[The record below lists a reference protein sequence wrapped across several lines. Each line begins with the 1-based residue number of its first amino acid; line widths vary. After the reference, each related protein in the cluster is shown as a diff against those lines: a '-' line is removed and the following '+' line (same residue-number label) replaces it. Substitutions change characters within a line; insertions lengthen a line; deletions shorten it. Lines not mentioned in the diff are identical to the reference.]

1 MILLHITCYV
11 LKSYLFSIWRLYSYE
26 VLGRV
31 SKLVT
36 HQACF
41 AQRETHH
48 QLEIQMLTFTKQLS
62 CTEVILDITRVQ
74 NKDGKRFFEG
84 KEKSLK
90 SFSFYC
96 VCVFVCIW
104 KIVLKKIMITIMVV
118 MVMTLHANFIKT

>member
-1 MILLHITCYV
+1 M
-11 LKSYLFSIWRLYSYE
+11 
-26 VLGRV
+26 
-31 SKLVT
+31 T

-96 VCVFVCIW
+96 VCVCVH
-104 KIVLKKIMITIMVV
+104 LKDCFEENNDYDYGSDGNDITR
-118 MVMTLHANFIKT
+118 